1 MLIYLARIA
10 DGGMDLGLGVRE
22 MAANSGET
30 IARASAILTT
40 RVVAALILA
49 FVLAV
54 VALLALPEPDGL
66 MLALYGL
73 TLIPVGAS
81 TRWILLGLERTR
93 SVAVARALGEA
104 VMVLLVFALVRG
116 RDDLLVAPLAQFIG
130 DALAAGVLL
139 WWVARR
145 GIRLAHTFDWG
156 AVRPLVGRASPLIAS
171 ALLGLLIYNSDLI
184 FLRFFRD
191 RAAVGLY
198 AAAYLLVSFI
208 SNMGTAYGLS
218 LLPSLTR
225 TAAVPADHRGLYH
238 TATAHVFAVGFPITL
253 GGCLLAAQITTL
265 VFGSGYSDSAD
276 ALRILIWAI
285 PLSLLRDIPVMA
297 LMASGRE
304 DRILRL
310 TAWAAGA
317 GIALNFLLIPP
328 FGLIGAAIATVAT
341 EGVRM
346 VVALAAV
353 RKYGFQVTDVS
364 RLWKPVVAGA
374 LMAGLLVAVAPST
387 VWLALLLGASG
398 YLVSLAM
405 LGGIAFQRGVFPSLK
420 V

>member
-1 MLIYLARIA
+1 
-10 DGGMDLGLGVRE
+10 
-22 MAANSGET
+22 
-30 IARASAILTT
+30 
-40 RVVAALILA
+40 
-49 FVLAV
+49 
-54 VALLALPEPDGL
+54 VALLTLPEPDG
-66 MLALYGL
+66 MVLALYGL

-81 TRWILLGLERTR
+81 TRWILLGLEKTR
-93 SVAVARALGEA
+93 SVAVARATGEA

-116 RDDLLVAPLAQFIG
+116 RADLLMAPIAQFIG
-130 DALAAGVLL
+130 DAVAAAILL

-145 GIRLAHTFDWG
+145 GIRLAFSLDW
-156 AVRPLVGRASPLIAS
+156 AAIRPLVGRASPLIAS

-225 TAAVPADHRGLYH
+225 TAAVPSDHRGLYH
-238 TATAHVFAVGFPITL
+238 TATAHVFAIGFPITL
-253 GGCLLAAQITTL
+253 GGCLLASQITML
-265 VFGSGYSDSAD
+265 VFGSGYSDSAN
-276 ALRILIWAI
+276 ALRIVIWAI
-285 PLSLLRDIPVMA
+285 PLSLVRDIPVMA

-317 GIALNFLLIPP
+317 GILLNLLLIPRY
-328 FGLIGAAIATVAT
+328 GLIGAAIATVAT

-346 VVALAAV
+346 IVALAAV
-353 RKYGFQVTDVS
+353 RKYGFQLTGVS
-364 RLWKPVVAGA
+364 RLWKPLVAGA
-374 LMAGLLVAVAPST
+374 VMAAVLVLAAPSAL
-387 VWLALLLGASG
+387 VLAFLLGAFG
-398 YLVSLAM
+398 YVASLAI
-405 LGGIAFQRGVFPSLK
+405 LGGIAFRRGLFPSLN